1 MMYAIVLSNVLGS
14 LGGPALQGIISKAVD
29 PREQGVT
36 MGSLSSI
43 NSMMGVIA
51 PLVGTPLLS
60 FVAHYPATDLR
71 AGVTFYVAAAV
82 QGCALLLAFRH
93 FHGSGGSS
101 PVRREGEA
109 VERV

>member
-1 MMYAIVLSNVLGS
+1 
-14 LGGPALQGIISKAVD
+14 
-29 PREQGVT
+29 

-60 FVAHYPATDLR
+60 FVAHYPSTDLR

-93 FHGSGGSS
+93 FRGRGGSS
-101 PVRREGEA
+101 LVRPESEA
-109 VERV
+109 VGRA

>member
-1 MMYAIVLSNVLGS
+1 
-14 LGGPALQGIISKAVD
+14 
-29 PREQGVT
+29 

-43 NSMMGVIA
+43 NSMMGVVA

-71 AGVTFYVAAAV
+71 AGVTFYVAAAA
-82 QGCALLLAFRH
+82 QACALSLAYRRFR
-93 FHGSGGSS
+93 GSGGPT
-101 PVRREGEA
+101 PVRPEGEA